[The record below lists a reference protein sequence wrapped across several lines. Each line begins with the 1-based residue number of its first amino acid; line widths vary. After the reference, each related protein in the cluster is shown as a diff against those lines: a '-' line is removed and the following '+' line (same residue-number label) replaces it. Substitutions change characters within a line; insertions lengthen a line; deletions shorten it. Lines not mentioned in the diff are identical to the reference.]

1 LTYGSSLQCFTRL
14 ASGKSAQNIKNQ
26 SGNLSGMNIDKSRP
40 SQLGKLVLLSI
51 CFLAGFTS
59 SVVAAEGESG
69 PQEGQAFISGL
80 LAWEDTPNE
89 LDLTSNEVGP
99 GVGLGYMF
107 SEQWAAELLYF
118 RVKPNY
124 NVGGVTGSDDANIK
138 WFNGLYF
145 PHVESAWQ
153 PYLTAG
159 VGASDYSYDNV
170 RRDKT
175 GKELNAGL
183 GVFYNLGEKLM
194 FRADARVVHTRH
206 INDNRPFF
214 SVGLTALLGA
224 GKAKHVADADG
235 DGVRDKDDLCPDTP
249 LGRTVDAN
257 GCEYDGDNDG
267 VKDGADACPE
277 TPAGVAVDSRGC
289 ALDSDGDGVPDYRDD
304 CPDSEAGAKVDDK
317 GCYVELEE
325 TVTIDLALEFDTNSA
340 EIRAVHKD
348 DIQRVVDFL
357 RLYPTADVL
366 IEGHTDSS
374 GATDYNQALSERRA
388 ESVRAYLQSTGVSE
402 DRLSAVGHGE
412 LKPVASNDT
421 AQGMQKNR
429 RVSAVISGTKT
440 VRQ

>member
-1 LTYGSSLQCFTRL
+1 
-14 ASGKSAQNIKNQ
+14 
-26 SGNLSGMNIDKSRP
+26 MNNMKSRH
-40 SQLGKLVLLSI
+40 LALLSV
-51 CFLAGFTS
+51 FLLAGLSFS
-59 SVVAAEGESG
+59 VAAAEDGSG
-69 PQEGQAFISGL
+69 PQKGQAFISGL
-80 LAWEDTPNE
+80 LAWEDTPEE

-99 GVGLGYMF
+99 GLGLGYMF
-107 SEQWAAELLYF
+107 SEQWAAEFMFF

-124 NVGGVTGSDDANIK
+124 DVAGVTGSDKANIK
-138 WFNGLYF
+138 WLNALYF
-145 PHVESAWQ
+145 PQVSTAWQ
-153 PYLTAG
+153 PYLTLG
-159 VGASDYSYDNV
+159 IGASDYSYDGV
-170 RRDKT
+170 RGDKT
-175 GKELNAGL
+175 GKEFNVGAGL
-183 GVFYNLGEKLM
+183 FYNLGEQFM
-194 FRADARVVHTRH
+194 FRADARMVHTRS
-206 INDNRPFF
+206 INDNRPFL
-214 SVGLTALLGA
+214 SVGLTALLGS
-224 GKAKHVADADG
+224 GKPKIVPDADG
-235 DGVRDKDDLCPDTP
+235 DGVPDKTDQCPDTP

-267 VKDGADACPE
+267 VKDGDDACPN

-317 GCYVELEE
+317 GCYIELEK

-340 EIRAVHKD
+340 EIRAAHKV

-357 RLYPTADVL
+357 RLYPTANVL

-374 GATDYNQALSERRA
+374 GATAYNQALSERRA
-388 ESVRAYLQSTGVSE
+388 ESVRAYLQSTGVSA
-402 DRLSAVGHGE
+402 DRLSAAGHGE